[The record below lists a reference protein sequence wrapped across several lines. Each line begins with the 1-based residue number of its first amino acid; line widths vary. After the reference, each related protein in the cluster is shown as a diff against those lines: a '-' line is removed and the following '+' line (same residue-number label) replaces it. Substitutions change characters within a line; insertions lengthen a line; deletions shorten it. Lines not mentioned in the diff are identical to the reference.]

1 MNPFEFLNPIGG
13 RGRFPARSETAPKGL
28 TGVWPPAKG
37 HVPSAKTAKGNDGNP
52 AAGDLLA
59 GVFVKT
65 IDLGMEGLGLPAIP
79 FFCGNCSSIRKGMDF
94 HGEGLINA
102 GI

>member
-1 MNPFEFLNPIGG
+1 MMNPFEFLNPIGG

-79 FFCGNCSSIRKGMDF
+79 FFAAIAHQSGKGWTFMAK
-94 HGEGLINA
+94 G
-102 GI
+102 